1 MRLFCCCLCLLLAG
15 AAATPAPAQ
24 GFSIF
29 NNRNH
34 PELDWQVAETEH
46 FEIVYPQ
53 RIAGIEAEAAAVAE
67 ASYSVLSELM
77 GVDFGDDKIRVF
89 LSDED
94 EIANGVAYPIGRAGY
109 TAIWV
114 HVNDTAEIW
123 TGDVKWMRKVLAHE
137 LVHLFHY
144 RAVRSKIGLLQEL
157 FARPLPRAWTEG
169 LAQYLTE
176 RWDAQRGDRYLR
188 TAVLEGR
195 LSPDDGLSPDAGRL
209 LYAIGNSQVRRM
221 AEQYGDSTIAAILAH
236 RSRPVFGIRTHDF
249 YNAFEHVTGD
259 RFSDFQEEWKKH
271 VGIYYHT
278 LAGQTERLDS
288 LQTDPLPLP
297 GQRIDDVQFSPDT
310 SRVAALVLSSLA
322 RPVRRLYVM
331 ENAAADTS
339 DQPDDAPNG
348 RAPRR
353 LRALKVIAEGS
364 IEAPFAWGPQGDRIA
379 YSRSVRGRHG
389 SILSDLFVVD
399 VSTGKKRRL
408 TTNRRAH
415 TPTFSPDGRRL
426 AFVGMDGKTA
436 NVFLLDLATGDE
448 RQLTAFTGDVQIT
461 AARWQPPGVQGG
473 RVEGRTGGRGEAVGE
488 GADLLPGSTDR
499 AGAIAIALFDAAGER
514 TVSLVNAETGAV
526 QPLTDRLHDDRLPVW
541 NPAGD
546 ALAFTSLRDDAPNAF
561 VKRGWEESG
570 RRGETTEP
578 EGQVLDSLS
587 LRLLASSSPAQRVTQ
602 LFGGARV
609 QGWLPPDSTYPS
621 GRLLLVASETKRRDR
636 AFLVDAGR
644 VPRVLDRTPEAPLA
658 YSSWTRHRPPS
669 TIPDQIAPDASLV
682 AARRAYRPLRNL
694 THVVSIAFPYYDN
707 PDDYGLVGSTTWVEP
722 LNKHSVALF
731 AGLSLP
737 SPVDESFGFLSYTN
751 NTLAP
756 SVTLNLYRTPGAARF
771 YGSGLLVEDLA
782 GGDVEAVW
790 PLDWTVRPYTGTSA
804 ALRLRLAH
812 AEPFD
817 ADYFDRVTATDGLPR
832 PEAGTRFDVRGGL
845 TYRLLRPYRY
855 NAVYPL
861 DGTGLRARVTAGIP
875 ALDANAFVRPDVQA
889 YQVLPLPF
897 GRLYVYGRATAVF
910 GTPLAQDVVG
920 LARYDTYD
928 FQIPF
933 VGNVG
938 LGDAERVRGYRRPL
952 IGERVAF
959 GSAEWRFPPVLD
971 LQTTVLGAIGFGRLV
986 PTLFVDAAAV
996 WNGADFGDAVDR
1008 VGLGV
1013 EVKNELNLLGFQI
1026 GHAVGLGA
1034 RWDQVE
1040 SGFDGDLRFDD
1051 LDLYYRVGAA
1061 LPF

>member
-1 MRLFCCCLCLLLAG
+1 MRLFCCCLCLLFAA

-34 PELDWQVAETEH
+34 PELRWQVAETEH

-77 GVDFGDDKIRVF
+77 GVDFEGDKIRVF

-144 RAVRSKIGLLQEL
+144 RAVRSNIGLLQEL

-209 LYAIGNSQVRRM
+209 LYATGNSQVRRM
-221 AEQYGDSTIAAILAH
+221 AELYGDSTIAAILAH
-236 RSRPVFGIRTHDF
+236 RSRPVFGIQTHDF
-249 YNAFEHVTGD
+249 YNAFEKVTGD
-259 RFSDFQEEWKKH
+259 RFSDFQEEWEKH

-288 LQTDPLPLP
+288 LRADPLPLP

-331 ENAAADTS
+331 ENAVADTS
-339 DQPDDAPNG
+339 DNPDNAPDG

-353 LRALKVIAEGS
+353 LRALKVLAEGS

-399 VSTGKKRRL
+399 VGTGKKRRL

-448 RQLTAFTGDVQIT
+448 RQLTTFTGDVQIT
-461 AARWQPPGVQGG
+461 AARWQPPEVQGG

-488 GADLLPGSTDR
+488 GTNLVPGSTDR

-514 TVSLVNAETGAV
+514 TVSLVDAETGAV

-546 ALAFTSLRDDAPNAF
+546 ALAFTSLRDDAPNVFRTA
-561 VKRGWEESG
+561 
-570 RRGETTEP
+570 
-578 EGQVLDSLS
+578 VLGG
-587 LRLLASSSPAQRVTQ
+587 APTGAARVTQ

-669 TIPDQIAPDASLV
+669 TIPDQIAPDARLV

-722 LNKHSVALF
+722 LNKHSIALF

-756 SVTLNLYRTPGAARF
+756 SVTLNLYRAPGTAQ
-771 YGSGLLVEDLA
+771 L
-782 GGDVEAVW
+782 
-790 PLDWTVRPYTGTSA
+790 
-804 ALRLRLAH
+804 LRLRSARRRPGRRRRGSGVAARL
-812 AEPFD
+812 
-817 ADYFDRVTATDGLPR
+817 DRPPVHRHQRRAPPPPR
-832 PEAGTRFDVRGGL
+832 PRRALRR
-845 TYRLLRPYRY
+845 RLLRPRDRDRR
-855 NAVYPL
+855 AAAPRGRHAL
-861 DGTGLRARVTAGIP
+861 RRARRADVPAAPAVPLQRRVSAGRDGPARARHRRHPRAGRHPVRPPRRAGVPGAAAALWP
-875 ALDANAFVRPDVQA
+875 ALHLWPRHRRFRHAARAGRGRPRALRHLRLPDPVRRQRGSGRRRA
-889 YQVLPLPF
+889 RARLPAPAD
-897 GRLYVYGRATAVF
+897 RRAR
-910 GTPLAQDVVG
+910 G
-920 LARYDTYD
+920 
-928 FQIPF
+928 
-933 VGNVG
+933 
-938 LGDAERVRGYRRPL
+938 VRQR
-952 IGERVAF
+952 RVAL
-959 GSAEWRFPPVLD
+959 SARARLCKPPCSAPSASAASCRRSSWTPRPCGTAPISATPSTAWGWAWRSKTSSTCSASRSATPW
-971 LQTTVLGAIGFGRLV
+971 G
-986 PTLFVDAAAV
+986 
-996 WNGADFGDAVDR
+996 W
-1008 VGLGV
+1008 
-1013 EVKNELNLLGFQI
+1013 
-1026 GHAVGLGA
+1026 A
-1034 RWDQVE
+1034 RA
-1040 SGFDGDLRFDD
+1040 GTR
-1051 LDLYYRVGAA
+1051 
-1061 LPF
+1061 